1 MVGLTMRKILIMVL
15 MGAAMVAPAL
25 AQSAGGYQF
34 TPKSE
39 QKFTP
44 APGGLYSTSTLA
56 QHNNATALITTR
68 EKSGEAESH
77 ADWEDHIF
85 IQEGEAKLTLGGS
98 MQSPHTVS
106 KGETRGSAIVGGKTM
121 TVHAGDYVFVPA
133 GLPHRMA
140 LDPGKSIRYAV
151 VKTRP

>member
-1 MVGLTMRKILIMVL
+1 MHKIAITVL
-15 MGAAMVAPAL
+15 MGAAMMAPAF
-25 AQSAGGYQF
+25 AQSPGGYQF

-44 APGGLYSTSTLA
+44 GPGGLYSTSSLA
-56 QHNNATALITTR
+56 QHSNAIALITTR
-68 EKSGEAESH
+68 EKSGEAEAH

-85 IQEGEAKLTLGGS
+85 IQDGEARLTLGGS
-98 MQSPHTVS
+98 MQNPRTVS
-106 KGETRGSAIVGGKTM
+106 KGETRGSGIAGGKTM

-133 GLPHRMA
+133 SLPHRMM
-140 LDPGKSIRYAV
+140 LDPGKTIRYAV